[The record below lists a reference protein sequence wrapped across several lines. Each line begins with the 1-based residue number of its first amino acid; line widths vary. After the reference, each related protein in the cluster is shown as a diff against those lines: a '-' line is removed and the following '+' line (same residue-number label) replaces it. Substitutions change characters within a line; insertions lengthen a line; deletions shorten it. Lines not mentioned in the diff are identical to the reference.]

1 MIKTLDSKQR
11 VAFLFLFLL
20 DVVDVDVTEMLWKLC
35 EGGGEGLPEHMKS
48 CFYSTH
54 VVRYSH

>member
-35 EGGGEGLPEHMKS
+35 EGGGKD
-48 CFYSTH
+48 CRNT
-54 VVRYSH
+54 